1 MEIKINH
8 KGRSVH
14 GALGIGNDQIYEITT
29 KITGIIAKHELHS
42 KCLDAIIKEFSGN
55 DAELAFALFFYGV
68 LFHV

>member
-8 KGRSVH
+8 KSKNVP
-14 GALGIGNDQIYEITT
+14 GALGIGDDQIYEITT
-29 KITGIIAKHELHS
+29 KITGIITKHELHS

-68 LFHV
+68 LFQV